1 MNSLTEP
8 AHPLPA
14 HQRALFYGWII
25 VAACTLIQ
33 LTQFGIQYSFGVFF
47 KPLVENFAWSRA
59 ETSLAYSILMI
70 CAGIMAIPLGWLAD
84 KFGPAKVTVICG
96 IILGLALVLASR
108 VQEIWQL
115 YLTFGVLMGISVGGT
130 MAITSGITTRWFF
143 KKRGMALGIVSAG
156 IGLGTLVMPPLAE
169 RLITVFGW
177 SAAYLMT
184 GIAAGVITIGAG
196 LLLRRE
202 PAVLG
207 LRPYGAPVDPP
218 ASPAGLSSPA
228 GPALARGLG
237 LKQALRTRPF
247 WLICILYFFVN
258 ICVQVVMVH
267 LVNYATDLK
276 IAALTAATL
285 VSMIGIGGII
295 GRLAMGS
302 IADKIGSFNSL
313 IITCILLA
321 VSLVWLIFSQELWM
335 LYIFAILF
343 GFAYGGEVPQMPI
356 MVGHFF
362 GLQAVMAL
370 AGAMSAATRAGG
382 ALGSWL
388 GGKIFDITQS
398 YSTAFIMMAVVA
410 FLALATSLWL
420 KRSKVKDRG

>member
-1 MNSLTEP
+1 MTGNNTRP
-8 AHPLPA
+8 APDVH
-14 HQRALFYGWII
+14 RAFFYGWVI

-47 KPLVENFAWSRA
+47 KPLIADFGWSRA
-59 ETSLAYSILMI
+59 STSLAYSVLMI
-70 CAGIMAIPLGWLAD
+70 CAGLTAIPLGWLAD
-84 KFGPAKVTVICG
+84 RFGPCKVTVVCG
-96 IILGLALVLASR
+96 VILGLALCLASQVR
-108 VQEIWQL
+108 EIWQL
-115 YLTFGVLMGISVGGT
+115 YLTFGVLLGTSIGGT
-130 MAITSGITTRWFF
+130 IAITSGITTRWFL
-143 KKRGMALGIVSAG
+143 KKRGMALGIISAG
-156 IGLGTLVMPPLAE
+156 IGMGTLIMPPFAE
-169 RLITVFGW
+169 RLITGFGW
-177 SAAYLMT
+177 SQAYFIT
-184 GIAAGVITIGAG
+184 GIAAGIITIGSG

-202 PAVLG
+202 PSVMG
-207 LRPYGAPVDPP
+207 LKPYGAPDTSVI
-218 ASPAGLSSPA
+218 STAGLSGSA
-228 GPALARGLG
+228 GTTHAGGLG
-237 LKQALRTRPF
+237 LKQAAWTRPF

-258 ICVQVVMVH
+258 ICVQVIMVH
-267 LVNYATDLK
+267 LVNYATDMG

-302 IADKIGSFNSL
+302 IADRIGSFNSL

-321 VSLVWLIFSQELWM
+321 ISLVWLIFSRELWM
-335 LYIFAILF
+335 LYIFAVLF

-388 GGKIFDITQS
+388 GGKIFDVSQS
-398 YSTAFIMMAVVA
+398 YLIAFIIMALVA
-410 FLALATSLWL
+410 FLALAIALLLKKSKL
-420 KRSKVKDRG
+420 KRRS

>member
-1 MNSLTEP
+1 
-8 AHPLPA
+8 
-14 HQRALFYGWII
+14 
-25 VAACTLIQ
+25 VVC
-33 LTQFGIQYSFGVFF
+33 GV
-47 KPLVENFAWSRA
+47 
-59 ETSLAYSILMI
+59 
-70 CAGIMAIPLGWLAD
+70 
-84 KFGPAKVTVICG
+84 
-96 IILGLALVLASR
+96 ILGLALGLASQVR
-108 VQEIWQL
+108 ELWQL
-115 YLTFGVLMGISVGGT
+115 YLTFGVLLGISVGGT

-156 IGLGTLVMPPLAE
+156 IGLGTLIMPPFTE
-169 RLITVFGW
+169 RLIEGFGW
-177 SAAYLMT
+177 SQAYLIT
-184 GIAAGVITIGAG
+184 GIAAGAITIGSG

-202 PAVLG
+202 PAVMG
-207 LRPYGAPVDPP
+207 LRPYGVQDTQ
-218 ASPAGLSSPA
+218 LSSPD
-228 GPALARGLG
+228 GSPVSVRPSPARGLG
-237 LKQALRTRPF
+237 LKEAIRTQPF

-267 LVNYATDLK
+267 LVNYATDLG

-295 GRLAMGS
+295 GRLGMGS

-321 VSLVWLIFSQELWM
+321 VSLVWLIFSKELWM
-335 LYIFAILF
+335 LYVFAILF

-382 ALGSWL
+382 SLGSWL
-388 GGKIFDITQS
+388 GGKIFDMTQS
-398 YSTAFIMMAVVA
+398 YSTAFIIMAIVA
-410 FLALATSLWL
+410 FLALATSLIL
-420 KRSKVKDRG
+420 KKSKVKNRV